1 MNILL
6 IQRDGVDLHH
16 TLFASETSRM
26 VLRFYHPKKKSC
38 GVYITVSTLGSALS
52 LVAEL
57 RWYIRRYVKET
68 LFEVT
73 PGIFCTRTL
82 AQDVYYERTT
92 VLGPT
97 WPFRRLYGFR
107 QGKLISRV
115 VMSPGSAIEEYH
127 QEYAGVDRSIEIWCT
142 EDEVEEGE
150 PMAEEPGDN
159 DGSLPEDEE

>member
-38 GVYITVSTLGSALS
+38 GVYISASTLGSALS
-52 LVAEL
+52 LVSEL
-57 RWYIRRYVKET
+57 RWYIRRYVRET

-73 PGIFCTRTL
+73 PGVFCTRML
-82 AQDVYYERTT
+82 AQEVYYERTV
-92 VLGPT
+92 VLGPA

-107 QGKLISRV
+107 HGKLISRV
-115 VMSPGSAIEEYH
+115 VMSPGSTIEEYH
-127 QEYAGVDRSIEIWCT
+127 QEYIGIDRSIECWCT
-142 EDEVEEGE
+142 EDEGEEGE
-150 PMAEEPGDN
+150 PMAEEAGDT
-159 DGSLPEDEE
+159 DSTMPEEEE